1 MMMEQLS
8 LFDDFATR
16 LGGLDAA
23 IATAM
28 HRAFNGCGL
37 SKDEVVDKM
46 NAEAVRARVKL
57 TKGNAKELTVST
69 FEKWLSSTEQH
80 HLPPTRAINIFCKV
94 VNDLTPIRV
103 QLIVHGADIM
113 TAKDKQLRDYGESVI
128 ATKKSRKRMKDL
140 EDSL

>member
-1 MMMEQLS
+1 MEQLS

-28 HRAFNGCGL
+28 HRAFSGCGL
-37 SKDEVVDKM
+37 SKDEVIDKM

-69 FEKWLSSTEQH
+69 FEKWLSASEQH

-103 QLIVHGADIM
+103 QLIVHSADIM
-113 TAKDKQLRDYGESVI
+113 TATQKTLCDIGETYI
-128 ATKKSRKRMKDL
+128 ATKKTRKRMKDL